1 MTQNLFDFDRNFNLS
16 AIAGVDEAGRGP
28 LAGPVVAAC
37 CILPL
42 DCMIE
47 GINDSKKLSE
57 AKREKLYCEITA
69 SAFFKVSV
77 IPQEV
82 IDEINIL
89 RATKRAM
96 AECIEN
102 MPVKPELVLI
112 DAVDVK
118 VSVPIKSIIK
128 GDAQSYNI
136 AAASIIA
143 KVTRDRLMRDYD
155 NLYPQ
160 YGFAKNKGYGTK
172 EHIEALKKC
181 GPCPLHRKSFIK
193 NFIGADL

>member
-16 AIAGVDEAGRGP
+16 AIAGVDEVGRGP

-42 DCMIE
+42 DCMID

-57 AKREKLYCEITA
+57 PKREKLYCEITA
-69 SAFFKVSV
+69 SAVFKVSV

-128 GDAQSYNI
+128 GDEQSYNI

>member
-42 DCMIE
+42 DCMID

-57 AKREKLYCEITA
+57 PKREKLYCEITA
-69 SAFFKVSV
+69 SAVFKVSV

-102 MPVKPELVLI
+102 MPVKPELILI
-112 DAVDVK
+112 DAVDIK

>member
-42 DCMIE
+42 DCMID

-57 AKREKLYCEITA
+57 PKREKLYCEITA
-69 SAFFKVSV
+69 SAVFKVSV

>member
-16 AIAGVDEAGRGP
+16 AIAGVDEVGRGP

-42 DCMIE
+42 DCMID

-57 AKREKLYCEITA
+57 PKRDKLYCEITA

-112 DAVDVK
+112 DAVDIK

>member
-16 AIAGVDEAGRGP
+16 AIAGVDEVGRGP

-42 DCMIE
+42 DCMID

-57 AKREKLYCEITA
+57 PKREKLYCEITA
-69 SAFFKVSV
+69 SAVFKVSV

-172 EHIEALKKC
+172 EHIEALKKY

>member
-16 AIAGVDEAGRGP
+16 AIAGVDEVGRGP

-42 DCMIE
+42 DCMID

-57 AKREKLYCEITA
+57 PKREKLYCEITA

>member
-42 DCMIE
+42 DCMID
-47 GINDSKKLSE
+47 GRNDSQKLSE
-57 AKREKLYCEITA
+57 PKREKLYCEITA
-69 SAFFKVSV
+69 SAVFKVSV

>member
-155 NLYPQ
+155 NLYPH